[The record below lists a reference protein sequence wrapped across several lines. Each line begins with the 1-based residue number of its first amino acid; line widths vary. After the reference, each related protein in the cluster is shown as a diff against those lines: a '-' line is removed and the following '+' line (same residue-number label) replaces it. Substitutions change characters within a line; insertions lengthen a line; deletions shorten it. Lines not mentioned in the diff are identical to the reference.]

1 MSRIVRRF
9 AALGA
14 IAALVFAQL
23 AVSAFACPLERA
35 PEATAQAP
43 MQDSG
48 EGCQEMA
55 NRNLCERHCD
65 YGSSLVAYSPPP
77 SPALP
82 ATELPWR
89 IEPVAIPVMSSV
101 FRERRNHP
109 SHSPPPLILLG
120 VLRI

>member
-23 AVSAFACPLERA
+23 AVSAFACPLETP
-35 PEATAQAP
+35 PEAMAQVS

-48 EGCQEMA
+48 DACGDMA

-65 YGSSLVAYSPPP
+65 YGSSSVAYSSAA

-82 ATELPWR
+82 AAELPWQ
-89 IEPVAIPVMSSV
+89 IEPTAIPHVSRV
-101 FRERRNHP
+101 VLERESLHL
-109 SHSPPPLILLG
+109 HSPPPLILLG

>member
-14 IAALVFAQL
+14 IAALVFSQL
-23 AVSAFACPLERA
+23 AVSAFACPHEAA
-35 PEATAQAP
+35 PEAMAQVS
-43 MQDSG
+43 MQPSG
-48 EGCQEMA
+48 DGCEEMA

-65 YGSSLVAYSPPP
+65 YGSSLIAYSWAA

-82 ATELPWR
+82 AAELPWR
-89 IEPVAIPVMSSV
+89 IEPIAIPHISRVV
-101 FRERRNHP
+101 LERESLHL
-109 SHSPPPLILLG
+109 HSPPSLILLG